1 MDDAISVEKDGAGWK
16 LGVHIADVSHYVKEG
31 SLVDEEA
38 KQRGTSVYFADR
50 VIPMLPEAL
59 SNGCC
64 SLNAGEEKLAFSCF
78 MTLDRKGNLR
88 GYRFQKSVICSKVRG
103 VYDEVNQV
111 LEGCAAER
119 LKEKYQPVLASLQA
133 GQELAQLLE
142 AKGRRR
148 GTMDFESSEARF
160 SWTGM
165 GLAWTFCRAVRA
177 YLKK

>member
-1 MDDAISVEKDGAGWK
+1 M
-16 LGVHIADVSHYVKEG
+16 
-31 SLVDEEA
+31 
-38 KQRGTSVYFADR
+38 
-50 VIPMLPEAL
+50 
-59 SNGCC
+59 
-64 SLNAGEEKLAFSCF
+64 
-78 MTLDRKGNLR
+78 R

-148 GTMDFESSEARF
+148 GTMDFESSEPGF

-165 GLAWTFCRAVRA
+165 GLAWTFCRAVGA